1 MMFYGLGALFGHLLY
16 WFSRVSGLDLLPF
29 FAVACLVT
37 VTLSVFAWLIEL
49 LFVRRY

>member
-1 MMFYGLGALFGHLLY
+1 MAFFVLGALLGHLLY
-16 WFSRVSGLDLLPF
+16 WFSQASSFDLLPC

-37 VTLSVFAWLIEL
+37 VTLSIFAWLVEL